1 MKNVTHHVQFSDK
14 DEEKVRAKA
23 EKAGLPITAYIRLSA
38 LKSRVQGAPPPID
51 LSPVLAH
58 TETLDEILTRVRAI
72 TNTPNKDRLLYE
84 ADLELIERLL
94 TELARSET
102 ELVAKIGR

>member
-1 MKNVTHHVQFSDK
+1 MKNVTHHVQFNAK
-14 DEEKVRAKA
+14 DEATVRAKA

-38 LKSRVQGAPPPID
+38 VKSRVQGAPSPID

-58 TETLDEILTRVRAI
+58 TEKLDAILAQVRAI
-72 TNTPNKDRLLYE
+72 TNAPNKERLLYE

-94 TELARSET
+94 TELARSES
-102 ELVAKIGR
+102 ELVAQIGR

>member
-1 MKNVTHHVQFSDK
+1 MKNVTHHVQFSAK
-14 DEEKVRAKA
+14 DEEKIRAKA

-38 LKSRVQGAPPPID
+38 LKSRVQGAPPPIN

-58 TETLDEILTRVRAI
+58 TKKLDEILAQVRVIA
-72 TNTPNKDRLLYE
+72 NTPTNDRLLYE